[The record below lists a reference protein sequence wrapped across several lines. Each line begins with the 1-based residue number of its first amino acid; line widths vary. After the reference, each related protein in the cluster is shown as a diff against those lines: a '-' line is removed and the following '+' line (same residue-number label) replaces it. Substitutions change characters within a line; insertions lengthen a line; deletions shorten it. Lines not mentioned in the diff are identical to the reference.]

1 MRKKNVFKY
10 RIRAYRPLAVY
21 TSLRVFCLLLK
32 ASKSGLLGQK
42 SGGLFKFCC
51 TGGVPNQ
58 EWKFICVDTV
68 FRRLVLRKDYELLS
82 VCFW

>member
-1 MRKKNVFKY
+1 MESDEKKNVFKY

-51 TGGVPNQ
+51 SGGLI
-58 EWKFICVDTV
+58 KMRILGTDTV
-68 FRRLVLRKDYELLS
+68 
-82 VCFW
+82 